1 MCQFLL
7 LVSGISG
14 FKQMYDQAYMRCDK
28 LSITYVIIMCFVS
41 RGGGGL
47 YQNKPDELIKH

>member
-14 FKQMYDQAYMRCDK
+14 LKQMYDQAYMRCDK
-28 LSITYVIIMCFVS
+28 LSIMLLLCVLFL
-41 RGGGGL
+41 GGGGL